1 MIYQA
6 YLISSTTTSH
16 ELIEQVLK
24 RADIVDD
31 PYRYYVYENCMD
43 ENSSK
48 LFLTVMSHLTMHFSY
63 VTSLC
68 CIFYSQPYVLAK
80 ISLAIED
87 ACIILYKF

>member
-6 YLISSTTTSH
+6 YLISSTTTSL
-16 ELIEQVLK
+16 ELVEQVLK

-48 LFLTVMSHLTMHFSY
+48 LFLLYFSY
-63 VTSLC
+63 VAIC
-68 CIFYSQPYVLAK
+68 VIFKVRRES
-80 ISLAIED
+80 
-87 ACIILYKF
+87 F